1 MAFNKKNNGNKV
13 RAQLDD
19 TLSDLLG
26 DDNLLDDMTDNG
38 GGLPRVHA
46 PEQHDYVK
54 LKGDASERA
63 KKTITSLMKFYLT
76 EDIIDKDEY
85 IQAKKKIDEMTLSS
99 LIFQLEAGER
109 ALVTLMR
116 TIDSGELSPRM
127 FEVLATLQKSMLDI
141 IKSQTMYLM
150 AAEEGA
156 KKLSRDVEV
165 YKGLKR
171 NSVAINAESSNVNMG
186 TKALMQSIQDEI
198 QAEAPIVDNTPKEAI
213 KLDEMSD
220 VTSIETIGEDTNI
233 IYQENLEDAEEAEEI
248 IETGSVPNYIM
259 NPDDDEE
266 EDEELRNSNTEDDDA

>member
-1 MAFNKKNNGNKV
+1 MSFKKKEDKGAKL
-13 RAQLDD
+13 RKELDD
-19 TLSDLLG
+19 TLGDLLG
-26 DDNLLDDMTDNG
+26 DDSLLNDMSDSNN
-38 GGLPRVHA
+38 LPRVHA
-46 PEQHDYVK
+46 PEQHDYVE
-54 LKGDASERA
+54 LKSTASERA
-63 KKTITSLMKFYLT
+63 KKTIGTLMKFYLT
-76 EDIIDKDEY
+76 EDIINNDEY
-85 IQAKKKIDEMTLSS
+85 IQARKKIDEMTLSS

-171 NSVAINAESSNVNMG
+171 NTLPQVGDSNSNVNMG
-186 TKALMQSIQDEI
+186 TKSLMQNIQDEI
-198 QAEAPIVDNTPKEAI
+198 KAEEADAEEIKNTAPETI

-220 VTSIETIGEDTNI
+220 IVAAESIV
-233 IYQENLEDAEEAEEI
+233 EEL
-248 IETGSVPNYIM
+248 
-259 NPDDDEE
+259 DE
-266 EDEELRNSNTEDDDA
+266 EDEELNNREFDEDES